1 LNCNKTIANAL
12 IHGDYSSLTENAYIS
27 VYMYQDRIEII
38 SPGALYG
45 MNKIEKLGTATIMES
60 RNPNIIRILEEKRA
74 VIENRHSGIP
84 TMKREMEEYGL
95 PEPEFYEER
104 GSFKVI
110 FRNGVVNNSGQQS
123 DTQTAT
129 QMATQIK
136 YKDIRKKVLNF
147 CIKPKTLEEIR
158 KFTGIKTKSVFS
170 RQIIKPLVEKVL
182 LDYTNKNSINARNQK
197 YVTIKK

>member
-1 LNCNKTIANAL
+1 
-12 IHGDYSSLTENAYIS
+12 
-27 VYMYQDRIEII
+27 MYQDRIEII
-38 SPGALYG
+38 NPGALYG

-129 QMATQIK
+129 QTATQMATQIK
-136 YKDIRKKVLNF
+136 YKDIKKRF
-147 CIKPKTLEEIR
+147 
-158 KFTGIKTKSVFS
+158 
-170 RQIIKPLVEKVL
+170 
-182 LDYTNKNSINARNQK
+182 
-197 YVTIKK
+197 

>member
-1 LNCNKTIANAL
+1 
-12 IHGDYSSLTENAYIS
+12 
-27 VYMYQDRIEII
+27 
-38 SPGALYG
+38 
-45 MNKIEKLGTATIMES
+45 MES
-60 RNPNIIRILEEKRA
+60 RNPNIVRILEEKGA

-95 PEPEFYEER
+95 PEPKFYEER

-110 FRNGVVNNSGQQS
+110 FRNSVVNNSGQQGGQQS
-123 DTQTAT
+123 DTQTATQMATQKATQMATQKAT

-147 CIKPKTLEEIR
+147 CIKPKTSEEIR

-170 RQIIKPLVEKVL
+170 RQIIKPLVENGL

>member
-1 LNCNKTIANAL
+1 VCTHK
-12 IHGDYSSLTENAYIS
+12 
-27 VYMYQDRIEII
+27 
-38 SPGALYG
+38 
-45 MNKIEKLGTATIMES
+45 KMES
-60 RNPNIIRILEEKRA
+60 RNPNIVRILEEKGA

-110 FRNGVVNNSGQQS
+110 FRNGAVNNSGQQS
-123 DTQTAT
+123 GQQGGQQSDTQKATQKAT

-147 CIKPKTLEEIR
+147 CIKPKTSEEIR

-170 RQIIKPLVEKVL
+170 RQIIKPLVENGL